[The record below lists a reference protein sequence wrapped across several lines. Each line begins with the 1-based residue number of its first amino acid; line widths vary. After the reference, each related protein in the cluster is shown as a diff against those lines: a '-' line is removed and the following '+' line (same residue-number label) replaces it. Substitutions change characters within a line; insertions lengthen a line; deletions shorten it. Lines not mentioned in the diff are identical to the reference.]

1 MALFSAVFVTEKI
14 CFLIISAGLFLSAR
28 SSQLH
33 ENHKTEKIIDNVNH
47 ETTEQPGATSIYF
60 NISL

>member
-1 MALFSAVFVTEKI
+1 MTEKI
-14 CFLIISAGLFLSAR
+14 SFLIISAGLFLSAR

-33 ENHKTEKIIDNVNH
+33 ESHKTEKITDNVNH

-60 NISL
+60 NISLQ

>member
-1 MALFSAVFVTEKI
+1 MTEKI

-33 ENHKTEKIIDNVNH
+33 ENHKTEEIIDNVNH
-47 ETTEQPGATSIYF
+47 KKTEQPGATAVYF